1 MDDKL
6 VKKIFKYHLIDSLNI
21 KKCIINLKLTKKHID
36 YISDNIIMNY
46 NNSIVE
52 PGDMVG
58 VLGAQTLGEPA
69 TQMTISAFHNV
80 GSGAGTEG
88 VPRLLE
94 IYGSSPNMKSPMMTI
109 FFDDKYNKNE
119 KYLIKITSNIINTSI
134 KDIID
139 NIIIYYDENKSFD
152 SKLMKNDRIINNIF
166 SVSNPN
172 KNSCINNINNLN
184 WIIKIELN
192 EEKMLSREIT
202 LLNIKTRICEEWENR
217 FKDNKGSKKEMKKIL
232 FNKILQIALLSNSD
246 NDSNPVIHI
255 RFNIINYVIKD
266 FIEFINIFIKEIQIK
281 GINNITNVITQKP
294 IKYNS
299 INYDNDGVKEDYEYI
314 IKTNGINMNEIFKI
328 KGINLNKIYINDLRE
343 VERIYGIEA
352 VRTLIINE
360 LIETYKNKGIDI
372 NYCHFSIFA
381 DIQISLGNLISL
393 ERHGSIK
400 LKTSVLAKA
409 SFERPVDI
417 LVNAGLYGEVDN
429 MKSVS
434 SRIIGGLCFLGGSN
448 LPDVAIDRELIE
460 NSEYTLNETIE
471 NKNINEVSNNITKEI
486 NENVFIP
493 DLF

>member
-1 MDDKL
+1 
-6 VKKIFKYHLIDSLNI
+6 
-21 KKCIINLKLTKKHID
+21 
-36 YISDNIIMNY
+36 
-46 NNSIVE
+46 
-52 PGDMVG
+52 
-58 VLGAQTLGEPA
+58 
-69 TQMTISAFHNV
+69 
-80 GSGAGTEG
+80 
-88 VPRLLE
+88 
-94 IYGSSPNMKSPMMTI
+94 
-109 FFDDKYNKNE
+109 
-119 KYLIKITSNIINTSI
+119 
-134 KDIID
+134 
-139 NIIIYYDENKSFD
+139 
-152 SKLMKNDRIINNIF
+152 MKNDRIINNIF

-246 NDSNPVIHI
+246 NDNNPVIHI

-299 INYDNDGVKEDYEYI
+299 IHYDNNCVKEDYEYI